1 MDGKLIVRDMEEKD
15 REQVLA
21 LEDLFYHSDAVCH
34 PVDPAVWERCFDAA
48 VERTSTLRGLILE
61 AEGETAGYAYIT
73 TFFATEVG
81 GLCQMIE
88 QIYIR
93 DGCRGKGY
101 GSRFMAWLEQEYPE
115 VRRIRL
121 EVTEENPDAIR
132 LYKKMGYE
140 FLGYLQMVK
149 ERVRI

>member
-1 MDGKLIVRDMEEKD
+1 MESKLVIRDMETRD

-34 PVDPAVWERCFDAA
+34 PVDPSVWERCFDAA
-48 VERTSTLRGLILE
+48 IEETSTLRGLVLE
-61 AEGETAGYAYIT
+61 EAGQIAGYAYIT

-88 QIYIR
+88 QIYIKE
-93 DGCRGKGY
+93 GCRHKGY
-101 GSRFMAWLEQEYPE
+101 GSRLLAWLEQEYPA
-115 VRRIRL
+115 VRRMRL
-121 EVTEENPDAIR
+121 EVTEENQDAVR

-149 ERVRI
+149 ERI

>member
-1 MDGKLIVRDMEEKD
+1 MDSKLVIRDMETKD

-34 PVDPAVWERCFDAA
+34 PVDPTVWERCFDAA
-48 VERTSTLRGLILE
+48 IEGTSTLRGLILE
-61 AEGETAGYAYIT
+61 AEGEIAGYAYIT

-88 QIYIR
+88 QIYIK
-93 DGCRGKGY
+93 DGYRGKGY
-101 GSRFMAWLEQEYPE
+101 GSRLIGWLEQEYPD
-115 VRRIRL
+115 VRRMRL
-121 EVTEENPDAIR
+121 EVTEENPAAIR

-149 ERVRI
+149 EQSV